1 MSQWKITKLAEPP
14 NVDSCILI
22 EGLPGIGNV
31 GKVVVDFIIEA
42 LEAER
47 IFDVFSYHLPHSV
60 FINENNLVELP
71 SIEVYFKGSEGKR
84 PNLLLLAGNVQPIE
98 EVASYELAESV
109 LDIVE
114 RFRGSEVITLG
125 GIGVSTIPKKPRV
138 YCTGNCR
145 EGVLKYSDGS
155 RVSNRLFGVV
165 GPIIGISGL
174 LLGLAKKRR
183 IVGVSL
189 LAETYAHPMF
199 LGVRG
204 AREIVRLLNSKLALG
219 LDVRMLDFEIKRL
232 ESRKGMRKRE
242 KDFLNKSVAFLKQR
256 KGGPRKDVTYIG

>member
-1 MSQWKITKLAEPP
+1 
-14 NVDSCILI
+14 
-22 EGLPGIGNV
+22 
-31 GKVVVDFIIEA
+31 
-42 LEAER
+42 
-47 IFDVFSYHLPHSV
+47 
-60 FINENNLVELP
+60 
-71 SIEVYFKGSEGKR
+71 
-84 PNLLLLAGNVQPIE
+84 
-98 EVASYELAESV
+98 
-109 LDIVE
+109 
-114 RFRGSEVITLG
+114 
-125 GIGVSTIPKKPRV
+125 
-138 YCTGNCR
+138 
-145 EGVLKYSDGS
+145 VLKYSDGS